1 MLATILN
8 TKSLIAAAAIAST
21 VALGAAAPAQA
32 DPQIGFS
39 FGITSG
45 GFAPG
50 FGPGFDHGF
59 DHGRRPMFGM
69 MDSGFEGGP
78 DPFFFQHHHRHHGW
92 GYAAPISY
100 GISCGT
106 GVNVVRANGFRGVQ
120 PVNCAAPVYSY
131 QAWKRGEV
139 FNVSVNTAGRIV
151 AVNPLY

>member
-1 MLATILN
+1 MVATFLN
-8 TKSLIAAAAIAST
+8 ARSLIAAAALATT
-21 VALGAAAPAQA
+21 VALGTAVPVQA

-45 GFAPG
+45 DYAPG
-50 FGPGFDHGF
+50 FAHEARPMYGMMESGFD
-59 DHGRRPMFGM
+59 
-69 MDSGFEGGP
+69 GGP

-92 GYAAPISY
+92 GYAAPVSY

-131 QAWKRGEV
+131 QAWKHGDMFR
-139 FNVSVNTAGRIV
+139 VSVTTSGRIV

>member
-1 MLATILN
+1 MVATFLN
-8 TKSLIAAAAIAST
+8 AKSLIAAAALATT
-21 VALGAAAPAQA
+21 VALGTAAPAQA

-50 FGPGFDHGF
+50 FGPGYGHEPRPMYGMMESGF
-59 DHGRRPMFGM
+59 D
-69 MDSGFEGGP
+69 GGP

-92 GYAAPISY
+92 GYAAPVSY

-131 QAWKRGEV
+131 QAWKHGDMFR
-139 FNVSVNTAGRIV
+139 VSVTTSGRIV